1 MFDGNIR
8 AFVPQIAMSA
18 GTMIACACNTIIMGK
33 QSNIGPIDPQFN
45 NIPAQG
51 VISEF
56 KKALDEIKKNPINN
70 SYMAGCRWQYHPT
83 FIEECQN
90 AIDMSAAMVKEWLC
104 NGMFNGEN
112 DADEKSQK
120 IVNYLMSHK
129 DTKTHA
135 RHIHMEEA
143 QDIGLDI
150 KSLESDFP
158 MIFRI
163 PFDYPS
169 CIHAY
174 IFKFWL
180 CKIVENN

>member
-56 KKALDEIKKNPINN
+56 KKALDEIKKNPSTIPI
-70 SYMAGCRWQYHPT
+70 WQVVVGKYHPT

-135 RHIHMEEA
+135 RHIHMKKHKTLVW
-143 QDIGLDI
+143 IS
-150 KSLESDFP
+150 SLLKVIFP

-163 PFDYPS
+163 PF
-169 CIHAY
+169 
-174 IFKFWL
+174 
-180 CKIVENN
+180 